1 MAEEAKVRGNAAFK
15 ARDFEA
21 AVRHYSDGI
30 NLSQDNHVLYSNRSA
45 AYAALSQNLLAL
57 KDAVKT
63 YKLRPDWP
71 RTYVRLGF
79 AHLWLG
85 RLGQAIYSFKLGL
98 EISPDDRDLKSGYEK
113 AMLQA
118 RKRVKPVEWLL
129 AGDIF
134 MVPNMWW
141 KLSSDPPNV
150 KIAHQPDFIR
160 MMQKIQKDPFEINKH
175 SDDPAL
181 QHALGVLLCVKFR
194 AAKPPDP
201 ESLLA
206 DSSAPVLPAA
216 DERSEN
222 GALRVEKKQRRQI
235 IEEESEDNID
245 PKKTLEAWIENYITE
260 TDLGGDVGMIEKE
273 KRWSAAT
280 NLGKLK
286 FEDGTNGYNKLD
298 ERVSAF
304 ESEDM
309 TKELDGKR
317 SALGKLYKKNGSAV
331 ESIKSKLLESECTPD
346 MEQNVQEDE
355 DVEKIL
361 VVQLATANRQ
371 GQAEFHL
378 YEKGCTD
385 DRNSGEQNP
394 VEVLSNH
401 IMEQP
406 EANPEYPE
414 AMMAAQITNSGDRGP
429 AELLRDHCTERLESN
444 PEDPKLNGN
453 KSAFYMELGA
463 FHEGPESDGHTAN
476 KDSEERS
483 PLEILRDYCTERLE
497 SNPDDP
503 DLIVYNQCC
512 KNLRCFVQMYSYRSA
527 CYMKLG
533 SFQEGLKDAEKCI
546 ELDPLFWMGYH
557 RKGEILFY
565 LGEYDKA
572 VDTYMLGMKC
582 CPGNEGLLD
591 AFGRCFASIDN
602 TGDLS
607 EFRLGI
613 FELREEQAI
622 LL

>member
-222 GALRVEKKQRRQI
+222 GAMRVEKKQRRQI

-503 DLIVYNQCC
+503 D
-512 KNLRCFVQMYSYRSA
+512 MYSSRSA